1 MRLGAALTVVVSGV
15 LSSAAHADETV
26 VFAERW
32 HELPTAQHLNLEEQ
46 LLVEHLTEFGNFIG
60 NNVNTL
66 SDDVLAMK
74 FDGRRQR
81 ARIRLGTPENQHL
94 RFDIDT
100 RWRFTPDAAR
110 FATRIDLGVGS
121 HDWHVTLPEMEMVTT
136 SYHDQQ
142 GVIVRLP
149 IFERTW

>member
-1 MRLGAALTVVVSGV
+1 MMT
-15 LSSAAHADETV
+15 SSAYADEAV
-26 VFAERW
+26 VFADHWRA
-32 HELPTAQHLNLEEQ
+32 LPETKQLNLEEQ
-46 LLVEHLTEFGNFIG
+46 ILVEHLSDFGNFIG
-60 NNVNTL
+60 QNVNTL
-66 SDDVLAMK
+66 SDEVLALK

-81 ARIRLGTPENQHL
+81 ARLRLGTPENQHL

-110 FATRIDLGVGS
+110 FSTRIDLGVGR
-121 HDWHVTLPEMEMVTT
+121 HDFHLSLPEMEMVTT
-136 SYHDQQ
+136 SYHDQG